1 MKTRMKAALLT
12 AGLMMSVFQVQ
23 ADCREQLPRSTN
35 ANDFTTA
42 LVTEGDTVLGATVT
56 HETTGLMWMRC
67 QVGQSFDVDDNACR
81 GLSRSDITWEQA
93 LNDVANINDGM
104 DEENNLS
111 YSDWRVPS
119 YKELMSVLE
128 FGCFAPSLNPDV
140 FGNSAF
146 GTVWTST
153 PAMDDP
159 LSAYAMLLGI
169 AQLRVINK
177 ALDGALQEPGLW
189 LVRDAD

>member
-1 MKTRMKAALLT
+1 MKTQLRAALLT
-12 AGLMMSVFQVQ
+12 AGMVMSVSQVQ
-23 ADCREQLPRSTN
+23 ADCREQLARTTN

-42 LVTEGDTVLGATVT
+42 LVTEGATVLGATVT

-81 GLSRSDITWEQA
+81 GLSRTDISWEQA
-93 LNDVANINDGM
+93 LNDVANINDGL
-104 DEENNLS
+104 DEQDNLN

-119 YKELMSVLE
+119 FKELMSVLE
-128 FGCFAPSLNPDV
+128 LGCFAPALNPDV

-146 GTVWTST
+146 STVWTST

-159 LSAYAMLLGI
+159 EAAMAMLLGV
-169 AQLRVINK
+169 AQTLVMNK
-177 ALDGALQEPGLW
+177 SLNGTLQEPGIW
-189 LVRDAD
+189 LVRDTD